1 MSSFDRSAV
10 TARHLEVFRAVIQVG
25 SFTRAAERLHTS
37 QPSVSRLIKELQA
50 AVGFTLF
57 RRSGVGAAPTAEALE
72 LFREVE
78 RSFLGFERVMLRAK
92 DIRENRTGMLRII
105 SMPALAWSF
114 LPATL
119 AEFLAERPGVQASL
133 QVQRSE
139 AVPAWI
145 GSQQYD
151 LGFAMFPTEVAGVET
166 SLFDPAEGMCIMP
179 ATHRL
184 APQEVV
190 DIADLSGE
198 ILVSLGPDGLVQR
211 TLDRAIA
218 AAGVAVRSRVETPLT
233 SIACQLVREGLGV
246 TIGDPFT
253 ALAFADQ
260 GLVARP
266 FRPRIPFN
274 FGILL
279 PSYAAHSALVEDF
292 IATARA
298 RRDRCLGRGVPRHSR
313 SGGPSVRTR

>member
-1 MSSFDRSAV
+1 MKAPPRSAA
-10 TARHLEVFRAVIQVG
+10 TARHVEVFRAVLQAG
-25 SFTRAAERLHTS
+25 SFTRAAQRLHTS

-57 RRSGVGAAPTAEALE
+57 TRSGVNAAPTAEALE
-72 LFREVE
+72 LYREVE
-78 RSFLGFERVMLRAK
+78 RSFLGFERVMLRAR
-92 DIRENRTGMLRII
+92 DIRENRIGVLRII

-114 LPATL
+114 MPGTL
-119 AEFLAERPGVQASL
+119 AEFLKERPGVQASL

-166 SLFDPAEGMCIMP
+166 SLFDPAEGMCVLPP
-179 ATHRL
+179 AHRL
-184 APQEVV
+184 VAQEVV
-190 DIADLSGE
+190 DIADLAGE
-198 ILVSLGPDGLVQR
+198 VLVSLGPDGLVQR
-211 TLDRAIA
+211 TLDRAFA
-218 AAGVAVRSRVETPLT
+218 AAGVAVRSRIETPLT
-233 SIACQLVREGLGV
+233 SIACQFVREGLGL
-246 TIGDPFT
+246 TIADPFT

-260 GLVARP
+260 GLAARP
-266 FRPRIPFN
+266 FRPRIAFN

-279 PSYAAHSALVEDF
+279 PSYAARSALVEDF

-298 RRDRCLGRGVPRHSR
+298 RRDSFLRGRL
-313 SGGPSVRTR
+313 